1 MPPGTTLQDLFL
13 KVTEKEAG
21 QQLAEGV
28 ALAHSAQIME
38 IQDMDYGINELGQI
52 KKGYRGLQCWSC
64 RRLDHLQRDCK
75 LGHGDDDQFDG
86 PDRKVGHMRNTL
98 ITESNVTSSMMGE
111 MYKQFASAQLRGRL
125 YKTGYR
131 RTKASPKEVQI
142 GTTSQNAAITTG
154 CAMSAVVTGTP
165 VAPVP
170 NMSQLRTPS
179 RPVRLVTVPKGPV
192 ATQTVAVTS
201 PSSPVPQT
209 PIISMRQIQDKTPQT
224 LTNIK
229 QPSNTNV
236 TAPVWKAAIVA
247 KRKLRPK
254 AQPVATCQLLDTIE
268 EVNEDSQV
276 YPDFNFGETE
286 SEAAD
291 LCEILDENSDLSV
304 DEPLI
309 DLAVDQT

>member
-1 MPPGTTLQDLFL
+1 M

-28 ALAHSAQIME
+28 ALAHSAQVME
-38 IQDMDYGINELGQI
+38 IQDMDYEINELGQI

-64 RRLDHLQRDCK
+64 GGLDHLQRDCK
-75 LGHGDDDQFDG
+75 LGHDDDDQFDG
-86 PDRKVGHMRNTL
+86 PDQKVGHMHNTL
-98 ITESNVTSSMMGE
+98 ITESDVTSSMMGE
-111 MYKQFASAQLRGRL
+111 MYRQLASAQLRGRL

-142 GTTSQNAAITTG
+142 GTTSQNTAITTG
-154 CAMSAVVTGTP
+154 CGVSAVAAGTP
-165 VAPVP
+165 AAPVP
-170 NMSQLRTPS
+170 NTSQLRTPS

-192 ATQTVAVTS
+192 ATQTMTVTS

-229 QPSNTNV
+229 QPSNTTV

-247 KRKLRPK
+247 KRKLRSK
-254 AQPVATCQLLDTIE
+254 AQPVATCQMLDTIE

-276 YPDFNFGETE
+276 YPDFNFSETE